1 MKKLTREQFQAQFST
16 RIVADDYLLGIM
28 QLDGVR
34 FNTPIYRALEKLVII
49 KDDGG
54 YYIR

>member
-1 MKKLTREQFQAQFST
+1 MAQLTREQFQAQFQT
-16 RIVADDYLLGIM
+16 RLEYNDYLANIL
-28 QLDGVR
+28 QLDNV
-34 FNTPIYRALEKLVII
+34 FQNTPVYRALEKLVII